1 MTTKSTVEG
10 GMQEPGSRVRTTASG
25 ELPLED
31 SFKAYERAVE
41 LRDRLN
47 AILDE
52 SDKRIRVLTEGGEAP
67 LDPEEGEDA

>member
-1 MTTKSTVEG
+1 MTKKITFEG
-10 GMQEPGSRVRTTASG
+10 GMQELESLVRTLESG

>member
-1 MTTKSTVEG
+1 MKKKISFEE
-10 GMQEPGSRVRTTASG
+10 GMQELETLVQALESG

-52 SDKRIRVLTEGGEAP
+52 SDKRIRVLTDAGETE
-67 LDPEEGEDA
+67 LDAEEAL